1 MSKNETIKNTLKQT
15 KERRK
20 EQACRSFIVKVDK
33 SHLSQQKL
41 DNLNKL
47 FLEAKW
53 FYNYAIANDP
63 FGLDYKIKSVM
74 VKVKDKFEER
84 PLTILSSQMKQEI
97 LYDAQDSIINLS
109 KKKANGGKVGQLKF
123 KSYTQSIPLK
133 QFGNTYKII
142 NGKYIKI
149 QNIKGW
155 VDWKHNNVNQPAFYC
170 PGCRLNFMAADSDI
184 PCSPLLFKALP

>member
-63 FGLDYKIKSVM
+63 LGWIIRSNPLWLRLKINSKS
-74 VKVKDKFEER
+74 
-84 PLTILSSQMKQEI
+84 
-97 LYDAQDSIINLS
+97 
-109 KKKANGGKVGQLKF
+109 G
-123 KSYTQSIPLK
+123 
-133 QFGNTYKII
+133 
-142 NGKYIKI
+142 
-149 QNIKGW
+149 
-155 VDWKHNNVNQPAFYC
+155 H
-170 PGCRLNFMAADSDI
+170 
-184 PCSPLLFKALP
+184 